1 MSNNYEPETMTEV
14 AMIESAKKSYMRD
27 AVEKLGK
34 FIILYPNAVAKE
46 LVEDGICAF
55 EPTGKDSHIN
65 KVFVIS
71 SFDIDELPPSVKTLL
86 TSHKPSDTMEE

>member
-1 MSNNYEPETMTEV
+1 MSKNYELETMV
-14 AMIESAKKSYMRD
+14 D

-34 FIILYPNAVAKE
+34 FIMLHPDAVAGE

-55 EPTGKDSHIN
+55 EPTGKNSHIN
-65 KVFVIS
+65 KVFAITS
-71 SFDIDELPPSVKTLL
+71 LNIDELPSSVKTLL